1 MDSPYTA
8 EEVRRVARRPG
19 CECLGWFSEHPR
31 FDVPKIRLISAPHW
45 LKKALKEL
53 PRINWQLY
61 RLTLPVEVFELT
73 QYPFRFEMERAH
85 VFESYAG
92 GLLKMGTFPLRAIPY
107 VHGKFCDELENQW
120 QSLLRHVYLFGK
132 PTSAQRQHAANDSDR
147 DDDDHDSAEEEDE
160 DEDSASTP
168 GLGPAAPVTRSAFP
182 AAETQRLHAGR
193 ARAAFR
199 ADDFQ
204 TRLESDTSEYIDLE
218 KDDWIPSC
226 MMPLTFQAEILSNG
240 FAGEPMATGGTCDVH
255 QVELPG
261 RVVAAKV
268 LHNQESKALVCAM
281 HDPAQLFQQEVQ
293 ALRRLSHPN
302 IAMMLDS
309 GVTSDGRFLIIEEF
323 VSTQT
328 LLECLDGIDSKER
341 INVAVQLA
349 AAIKHVH
356 DQGMIHRDVKSSNVL
371 VDVDAVGNLTTVKLS
386 DFGLARGVQERAM
399 GGTRFSSR
407 ICGTTGYMDPDCIRG
422 DVSSPNGEEPRL
434 AELRELAASCV
445 AEFSEDRPEMAMI
458 QRPLKDL
465 ADLAGL
471 ISVDVNPTVGGNGGS
486 QVFALAGWESQAQ
499 SFSTSCE
506 KCPKGM
512 MSDAWGSIMCE
523 PCGQGFYQD
532 SVGHSMCKACPAG
545 RTTKLLGAT
554 GLKDCVCQAGSIEEE
569 GQCEPGFVSHWSSP
583 LQTFR
588 CRGSAC
594 PGGAPGSCFG
604 GRQGIV
610 CAECPAETQLVK
622 ERGSVVD
629 FSLLAIGSVLLVL
642 FILGCA
648 VGYYLAPSRYEPRAS
663 ATFCC
668 IGSVGI
674 AVALLQ
680 NIGVLGTV
688 SIQWPA
694 STTPMF
700 SAGSVVLLDLDSVG
714 INCVAPGSVSN
725 YTMTLVA
732 IVVVLSIL
740 PILAVSFHAER
751 TEHIMA
757 VVRKTE
763 KVLSMSANFMQV
775 AFTTLAS
782 LGLIPFMCYEHPS
795 SDLSVL
801 KFPNILCG
809 SGEHQSMQVLGA
821 LVMVVVCLFCAYC
834 MWGVV
839 KAPAYSGRN
848 ELAKL
853 NFLINRFRP
862 EAWWFGLVLLARGT
876 AVSLP
881 AVIAANTPSLLVMLM
896 LSVQHLYFGLLLC
909 FLPWKASWTCEQ
921 GSNPQLGGFDCEWTV
936 GDLVGVLPP
945 GARTWAR
952 ERGFRASL
960 WKPHLMRSTLSRHS
974 LF

>member
-1 MDSPYTA
+1 MPI
-8 EEVRRVARRPG
+8 G
-19 CECLGWFSEHPR
+19 L
-31 FDVPKIRLISAPHW
+31 
-45 LKKALKEL
+45 
-53 PRINWQLY
+53 
-61 RLTLPVEVFELT
+61 
-73 QYPFRFEMERAH
+73 FEMAW
-85 VFESYAG
+85 ES
-92 GLLKMGTFPLRAIPY
+92 
-107 VHGKFCDELENQW
+107 N
-120 QSLLRHVYLFGK
+120 SLLIHMTALMIREVLGF
-132 PTSAQRQHAANDSDR
+132 HA
-147 DDDDHDSAEEEDE
+147 
-160 DEDSASTP
+160 
-168 GLGPAAPVTRSAFP
+168 
-182 AAETQRLHAGR
+182 
-193 ARAAFR
+193 
-199 ADDFQ
+199 
-204 TRLESDTSEYIDLE
+204 
-218 KDDWIPSC
+218 
-226 MMPLTFQAEILSNG
+226 
-240 FAGEPMATGGTCDVH
+240 
-255 QVELPG
+255 
-261 RVVAAKV
+261 
-268 LHNQESKALVCAM
+268 
-281 HDPAQLFQQEVQ
+281 EV
-293 ALRRLSHPN
+293 
-302 IAMMLDS
+302 D
-309 GVTSDGRFLIIEEF
+309 
-323 VSTQT
+323 
-328 LLECLDGIDSKER
+328 
-341 INVAVQLA
+341 
-349 AAIKHVH
+349 
-356 DQGMIHRDVKSSNVL
+356 
-371 VDVDAVGNLTTVKLS
+371 
-386 DFGLARGVQERAM
+386 
-399 GGTRFSSR
+399 
-407 ICGTTGYMDPDCIRG
+407 
-422 DVSSPNGEEPRL
+422 
-434 AELRELAASCV
+434 
-445 AEFSEDRPEMAMI
+445 
-458 QRPLKDL
+458 
-465 ADLAGL
+465 
-471 ISVDVNPTVGGNGGS
+471 PTVGGNGAS
-486 QVFALAGWESQAQ
+486 PVFALAGCTDFNDKDNRVCGVQETTIHVSVDSWIGSYASTQNQFAKEYPRLAAEDLGSMGYAGEESMYVSRAILQAAYSESGLALDFYKSYNTTHHDPKKYFGSIHDVNLSELALCNETDLSDRNQMSDYAKYSGDYDGVVNQ
-499 SFSTSCE
+499 SDGTFVAKCTNDRWWYAPACRRNASTCIPVFTAGTGWKAQPMMQWSTAYGIPAPKVKNFVRMINFELPEVQDLWRQTGSKSDVACRWLKENQDRWKAWIPDDTNCLEGFGVVDEKNQAFLNSREGAVSCGLCTPGRSSQE
-506 KCPKGM
+506 VEDDKGKTYRCAECEPGALGSTNGMEDGGVHDGGRGEPSPKLLYFVREVPQRRHMVEDIMRKVGWLVLSM

-569 GQCEPGFVSHWSSP
+569 GQCVPCGTGIACPLGSQLEDLKSNSESDPNLPRVEPGFVSHWSSP

-622 ERGSVVD
+622 
-629 FSLLAIGSVLLVL
+629 AIGSVLLVL

-714 INCVAPGSVSN
+714 INCVAPGSMPN
-725 YTMTLVA
+725 YIMRLVA

-740 PILAVSFHAER
+740 PILAVLSNV
-751 TEHIMA
+751 IPW
-757 VVRKTE
+757 VRRRELAWKTE

-945 GARTWAR
+945 GC
-952 ERGFRASL
+952 
-960 WKPHLMRSTLSRHS
+960 
-974 LF
+974 

>member
-1 MDSPYTA
+1 M
-8 EEVRRVARRPG
+8 
-19 CECLGWFSEHPR
+19 L
-31 FDVPKIRLISAPHW
+31 
-45 LKKALKEL
+45 
-53 PRINWQLY
+53 
-61 RLTLPVEVFELT
+61 RLTVLQALIVGSIAQELCLDDGVPES
-73 QYPFRFEMERAH
+73 QREYIQDDAGNNIPIGLFEMAW
-85 VFESYAG
+85 ES
-92 GLLKMGTFPLRAIPY
+92 
-107 VHGKFCDELENQW
+107 N
-120 QSLLRHVYLFGK
+120 SLLIHM
-132 PTSAQRQHAANDSDR
+132 AALMIR
-147 DDDDHDSAEEEDE
+147 E
-160 DEDSASTP
+160 
-168 GLGPAAPVTRSAFP
+168 GLGF
-182 AAETQRLHAGR
+182 HA
-193 ARAAFR
+193 
-199 ADDFQ
+199 Q
-204 TRLESDTSEYIDLE
+204 
-218 KDDWIPSC
+218 
-226 MMPLTFQAEILSNG
+226 
-240 FAGEPMATGGTCDVH
+240 
-255 QVELPG
+255 
-261 RVVAAKV
+261 
-268 LHNQESKALVCAM
+268 
-281 HDPAQLFQQEVQ
+281 
-293 ALRRLSHPN
+293 
-302 IAMMLDS
+302 
-309 GVTSDGRFLIIEEF
+309 
-323 VSTQT
+323 
-328 LLECLDGIDSKER
+328 
-341 INVAVQLA
+341 
-349 AAIKHVH
+349 
-356 DQGMIHRDVKSSNVL
+356 
-371 VDVDAVGNLTTVKLS
+371 
-386 DFGLARGVQERAM
+386 
-399 GGTRFSSR
+399 
-407 ICGTTGYMDPDCIRG
+407 
-422 DVSSPNGEEPRL
+422 
-434 AELRELAASCV
+434 
-445 AEFSEDRPEMAMI
+445 
-458 QRPLKDL
+458 
-465 ADLAGL
+465 
-471 ISVDVNPTVGGNGGS
+471 VNPTVGGNGGS
-486 QVFALAGWESQAQ
+486 QVFALAGCTDFNDKANMECGTQETTIHVSVDSWIGSYASTQNQFAKEYPRLAAEDLGSMGYAGEESMYVSRAILQAAYSESGLALDFYKSYNTTHHDPKKYFGSIHDVDLSELALCNETDLSDRNQMSDYAKYSGDYDGVVNQSDGTFVAKCTNDRWWYAPACRHNASTCIPVFTAGTGWKAQPMMQWSTAYGIPAALAVSGAWSLFLQHVRTFRALHYWWVPDSTFIEMLPEQLLFARHSANEWLAGDKKTGGQGSYVSKMVSQNLQSKAPKVKNFVRMINFELPELQDLLLEWRQTGSKSDVACRWLKENQDRWKAWIPDDTNCLEGFGVVDENQAFLNSREGAVSCGLCTPGRSSQEVEDDKGKTYRCAECEPGESQAQ

-506 KCPKGM
+506 KCPKGT
-512 MSDAWGSIMCE
+512 MSHAWGSIMCE

-554 GLKDCVCQAGSIEEE
+554 GLKGCVCQAGSIEEE
-569 GQCEPGFVSHWSSP
+569 GQCVPCGTGIACPLGSTLEDLKSNNDSDPNLPRVEPGFVSHWSSP

-610 CAECPAETQLVK
+610 CGECPAEMQLVK
-622 ERGSVVD
+622 DQCETCTGHVS
-629 FSLLAIGSVLLVL
+629 AIGSVLLVL
-642 FILGCA
+642 FILGCI
-648 VGYYLAPSRYEPRAS
+648 VGYYVAPSRYEPRAS
-663 ATFCC
+663 AIFCC
-668 IGSVGI
+668 VGSVGI

-740 PILAVSFHAER
+740 PILAVLSNV
-751 TEHIMA
+751 IPW
-757 VVRKTE
+757 VRRRELAWKTE

-775 AFTTLAS
+775 AFTTLVS
-782 LGLIPFMCYEHPS
+782 LGFIPFMCYEHPS
-795 SDLSVL
+795 GDLSVL

-821 LVMVVVCLFCAYC
+821 LVIVVVSLFCAYC

-945 GARTWAR
+945 GC
-952 ERGFRASL
+952 
-960 WKPHLMRSTLSRHS
+960 
-974 LF
+974 